1 MKIVALIGHSGTGKS
16 YKAITVAKEKDIE
29 YIIDDGLLI
38 RGNKIVAGKSAKR
51 ETTTVSAIRRAIFMD
66 STHRLEVK
74 NAIAKYNPSKI
85 LILGTS
91 DKMIDKITSSL
102 RLSEASERIYI
113 EDISTEE
120 EIDTAK
126 KFRKKEGKHVIPV
139 PTFEVKKDF
148 SGYFIDSLKIWRK
161 KENHKEQVFE
171 KTVVRP
177 TFSYHGKYTISDGVI
192 KDLLRHAA
200 SKVIGI
206 SRVYGVQIK
215 SLEQGI
221 IIRINVEIMY
231 GNPIIPLITLMQE
244 QIIYEVENMTSLNIL
259 AVDVVVKKMILPKK
273 EINFFLQI

>member
-1 MKIVALIGHSGTGKS
+1 MEIIALIGHSGSGKS
-16 YKAITVAKEKDIE
+16 YKAITLAKEKDIE

-38 RGNKIVAGKSAKR
+38 KGNKILAGKSAKR
-51 ETTTVSAIRRAIFMD
+51 EGTIVSAIRRAIFMD
-66 STHRLEVK
+66 NAHKLEVI
-74 NAIAKYNPSKI
+74 NAIAKDKPHSI
-85 LILGTS
+85 LIIGTS
-91 DKMIDKITSSL
+91 DKMVNKISTSL
-102 RLSEASERIYI
+102 RLPQISQRVYI

-120 EIDTAK
+120 EIDVAK
-126 KFRKKEGKHVIPV
+126 NYRKKEGKHVIPV

-161 KENHKEQVFE
+161 KENPKDQVVYE

-192 KDLLRHAA
+192 KDLLKHAA

-206 SRVYGVQIK
+206 AKVYGVQIK

-221 IIRINVEIMY
+221 VIGLNAEVMY
-231 GNPIIPLITLMQE
+231 GNPIVPLITLMQE

-259 AVDVVVKKMILPKK
+259 SVDVLVKKMIKS
-273 EINFFLQI
+273 

>member
-1 MKIVALIGHSGTGKS
+1 MKTVALIGHSGTGKS
-16 YKAITVAKEKDIE
+16 YKAITLAKERDIE

-51 ETTTVSAIRRAIFMD
+51 ESTIVSAIRRAVFMD
-66 STHRLEVK
+66 STHRLEVR
-74 NAIAKYNPSKI
+74 NAITKHNPSKI

-102 RLSEASERIYI
+102 GLPETNERIYI
-113 EDISTEE
+113 EEISTEE

-126 KFRKKEGKHVIPV
+126 NFRKKEGKHVIPV

-161 KENHKEQVFE
+161 KENPKEQIVYE

-221 IIRINVEIMY
+221 IISLNAEVVY
-231 GNPIIPLITLMQE
+231 GNPIVPLITVMQE
-244 QIIYEVENMTSLNIL
+244 SIIYEVENMTSLNIL
-259 AVDVVVKKMILPKK
+259 AVDVVVKKMMTP
-273 EINFFLQI
+273 

>member
-1 MKIVALIGHSGTGKS
+1 MEIIALIGHSGTGKS
-16 YKAITVAKEKDIE
+16 YKAIAVAKERDIE

-51 ETTTVSAIRRAIFMD
+51 ENTIVSAIRRAVFMD
-66 STHRLEVK
+66 NVHRLEVR
-74 NAIAKYNPSKI
+74 NAIIKHNPSKI

-102 RLSEASERIYI
+102 RLPEACERIYI

-120 EIDTAK
+120 EIDIARK
-126 KFRKKEGKHVIPV
+126 YRKKEGKHVIPV

-161 KENHKEQVFE
+161 KENPKEHTVYE

-192 KDLLRHAA
+192 KDLLRHVA

-206 SRVYGVQIK
+206 SKVYGVQIK

-221 IIRINVEIMY
+221 IISFNVEFMY
-231 GNPIIPLITLMQE
+231 GNPIMPLITLMQK

-259 AVDVVVKKMILPKK
+259 AVDVTVKKIVIP
-273 EINFFLQI
+273 

>member
-1 MKIVALIGHSGTGKS
+1 MEITALIGHSGSGKS
-16 YKAITVAKEKDIE
+16 YKAITLAKEKDIE

-38 RGNKIVAGKSAKR
+38 KGNKIVAGKSAKR
-51 ETTTVSAIRRAIFMD
+51 ENTIVSAIRRAVFMD
-66 STHRLEVK
+66 NTHRLEVR
-74 NAIAKYNPSKI
+74 NAIEKHKPHRI
-85 LILGTS
+85 LVLGTS
-91 DKMIDKITSSL
+91 DKMVDKITSAL
-102 RLSEASERIYI
+102 RLPDISRRIYI

-120 EIDTAK
+120 EIDTARNL
-126 KFRKKEGKHVIPV
+126 RKKEGKHVIPV

-161 KENHKEQVFE
+161 KENPKEQVVYE

-206 SRVYGVQIK
+206 ARVYGVQIK

-221 IIRINVEIMY
+221 IISLSAEVMY
-231 GNPIIPLITLMQE
+231 GNPIVPLITLMQE
-244 QIIYEVENMTSLNIL
+244 QIIHEVEKMTSLNII
-259 AVDVVVKKMILPKK
+259 AVDVNVRKLVVHS
-273 EINFFLQI
+273 